1 MILMASF
8 ALFMV
13 LAISIPLTI
22 GYFVRYSTVDQPA
35 LLEPTFG
42 TLLLYPSPGAEPV
55 AVTEPRDDIAEG
67 SRIVV
72 ADDSAQGTLGLV
84 GDEDTGEVLGSV
96 QLYPGSA
103 LDVERIRRP
112 LFSRSAEPYRV
123 RLGLESGQ
131 TRIFT
136 NSGDE
141 RPLEVRLETPHGTID
156 LDAGSF
162 QVSVTEA
169 RTDLTVRSGEA
180 LMVRDGDGEIVVGS
194 GLRAWMTSD
203 ELAQAVVPAGQNL
216 LRNGDF
222 SQPMEDTWQSYVVAR
237 KCGAGQRAH
246 H

>member
-1 MILMASF
+1 MTTREQFSAESGVWPMEPSAKWRENPQRVAWMILMASF

-123 RLGLESGQ
+123 RLGTG
-131 TRIFT
+131 
-136 NSGDE
+136 E
-141 RPLEVRLETPHGTID
+141 RPN
-156 LDAGSF
+156 A
-162 QVSVTEA
+162 
-169 RTDLTVRSGEA
+169 
-180 LMVRDGDGEIVVGS
+180 
-194 GLRAWMTSD
+194 
-203 ELAQAVVPAGQNL
+203 NL
-216 LRNGDF
+216 H
-222 SQPMEDTWQSYVVAR
+222 E
-237 KCGAGQRAH
+237 
-246 H
+246 